1 MVAPEIRDR
10 PQESRHSANGSSF
23 RLPVQFAQAERRQQQ
38 AGNFIAKEN
47 HPGNPSSGIHNK
59 RSHKE
64 VKRLKSDAITL
75 FKEDVLSLG
84 ELVARTVSEMARL
97 LRKES
102 GASLELIE
110 GQEKQIDQLYRD
122 VEERCLDLLLEK
134 DVLAAKAIRTLVGGV
149 VIAGKLE
156 RMADHANRVARI
168 ASWAKEDDIEVP
180 AELPEMAETI
190 HKMMQDVLLSFLT
203 EGSDKIQAILH
214 RDNEIDYLDA
224 VLSKKLLA
232 DLGSQDAATAHMT
245 AQFLFCTRFLERM
258 GDLCTSV
265 AKRTYFII
273 TGTRVNP
280 AAKNNV

>member
-1 MVAPEIRDR
+1 M
-10 PQESRHSANGSSF
+10 
-23 RLPVQFAQAERRQQQ
+23 
-38 AGNFIAKEN
+38 
-47 HPGNPSSGIHNK
+47 
-59 RSHKE
+59 
-64 VKRLKSDAITL
+64 KSDAITL

-84 ELVARTVSEMARL
+84 EMVARTVSEMARL

-122 VEERCLDLLLEK
+122 VEEKCLDLLLEK

-168 ASWAKEDDIEVP
+168 ASWAKEDDIDVP
-180 AELPEMAETI
+180 SELPEMAETI

-214 RDNEIDYLDA
+214 RDSEIDYLDA

-232 DLGSQDAATAHMT
+232 HLGSQDAEKAHMT

-265 AKRTYFII
+265 AKRTYFIV
-273 TGTRVNP
+273 TGTRVKPGAENI
-280 AAKNNV
+280 V